1 MRGTLTRR
9 VVWLASAKG
18 VAFALGFALPLIL
31 VRSLSQTEF
40 GLYKQVFLLVNTAIT
55 ILPLG
60 FAMSAFYFLPRCGD
74 RQGRVVFNIA
84 LFHLLVA
91 GLASLALLLRPSL
104 LEAIFGSRELVPY
117 APGLAL
123 LAFLAVA
130 ASFLEIIAVGNG
142 EVALAARLIV
152 VTYVSKTLLL
162 VGAAWL
168 VPTVEALIT
177 AATLHCLVQA
187 GILFWYLESRFPRFW
202 AAGDWQVMRA
212 QLGYALPLGAA
223 AILSM
228 AQLDLHNYFVA
239 RSFDAATF
247 AIYAVGCFQLPFLQI
262 VAESV
267 GGVMIPAVGRLQ
279 LEGERREIVELLARM
294 VRMLA
299 ALYFP
304 LYACLLV
311 VGREFVTVLFTESYR
326 GSWPI
331 FAVNLT
337 LIPLG
342 ILTSACDPVLRAYPA
357 YTSILVRIRVALVA
371 VLVLGLWSV
380 TARHWLLGAIV
391 VMVSVNAVDRVA
403 VSLMLARVLK
413 VTGRDLARFGDVAK
427 LAAAAAVAGVIAA
440 VVRLLVGAGGA
451 LVVLA
456 ASGAAFATVYVVSVW
471 ALGVVT
477 VAERNALRRRALAFL
492 VRLGLGRREPALADV
507 GVRTGRARLEP

>member
-1 MRGTLTRR
+1 
-9 VVWLASAKG
+9 
-18 VAFALGFALPLIL
+18 
-31 VRSLSQTEF
+31 
-40 GLYKQVFLLVNTAIT
+40 
-55 ILPLG
+55 
-60 FAMSAFYFLPRCGD
+60 
-74 RQGRVVFNIA
+74 
-84 LFHLLVA
+84 
-91 GLASLALLLRPSL
+91 
-104 LEAIFGSRELVPY
+104 
-117 APGLAL
+117 
-123 LAFLAVA
+123 
-130 ASFLEIIAVGNG
+130 
-142 EVALAARLIV
+142 
-152 VTYVSKTLLL
+152 
-162 VGAAWL
+162 
-168 VPTVEALIT
+168 
-177 AATLHCLVQA
+177 
-187 GILFWYLESRFPRFW
+187 
-202 AAGDWQVMRA
+202 MRA

-247 AIYAVGCFQLPFLQI
+247 AIYAVGCFQLPCLQI
-262 VAESV
+262 VAASV
-267 GGVMIPAVGRLQ
+267 GGGMIPAVGRLQ

-471 ALGVVT
+471 ALGGVT
-477 VAERNALRRRALAFL
+477 VAERDALRRRALAFL
-492 VRLGLGRREPALADV
+492 GRLGTWRRGASASGSCSTITAARPRTTSSAGAPSCIPGSRSPTRSSCPPSTSGRYSSDTATRRAPC
-507 GVRTGRARLEP
+507 RTWWTRRDSAIGTGCRRTRAFSRRATSIRTIASTSRSRRSRS

>member
-1 MRGTLTRR
+1 
-9 VVWLASAKG
+9 
-18 VAFALGFALPLIL
+18 
-31 VRSLSQTEF
+31 
-40 GLYKQVFLLVNTAIT
+40 
-55 ILPLG
+55 
-60 FAMSAFYFLPRCGD
+60 
-74 RQGRVVFNIA
+74 GRVVFNIA

-162 VGAAWL
+162 
-168 VPTVEALIT
+168 
-177 AATLHCLVQA
+177 
-187 GILFWYLESRFPRFW
+187 
-202 AAGDWQVMRA
+202 
-212 QLGYALPLGAA
+212 
-223 AILSM
+223 
-228 AQLDLHNYFVA
+228 
-239 RSFDAATF
+239 
-247 AIYAVGCFQLPFLQI
+247 
-262 VAESV
+262 
-267 GGVMIPAVGRLQ
+267 
-279 LEGERREIVELLARM
+279 EGERREIVELLARM

-357 YTSILVRIRVALVA
+357 YTS
-371 VLVLGLWSV
+371 
-380 TARHWLLGAIV
+380 
-391 VMVSVNAVDRVA
+391 
-403 VSLMLARVLK
+403 
-413 VTGRDLARFGDVAK
+413 
-427 LAAAAAVAGVIAA
+427 
-440 VVRLLVGAGGA
+440 
-451 LVVLA
+451 
-456 ASGAAFATVYVVSVW
+456 
-471 ALGVVT
+471 
-477 VAERNALRRRALAFL
+477 
-492 VRLGLGRREPALADV
+492 
-507 GVRTGRARLEP
+507 

>member
-1 MRGTLTRR
+1 MRGTLKRR
-9 VVWLASAKG
+9 VVWLASAKA
-18 VAFALGFALPLIL
+18 VAFVLGFALPLIL

-60 FAMSAFYFLPRCGD
+60 FAMSAFYFLPRCGNE
-74 RQGRVVFNIA
+74 RGRVVFNIA
-84 LFHLLVA
+84 LFQLLVA

-104 LEAIFGSRELVPY
+104 LEAIFGSRELV
-117 APGLAL
+117 AHASGLAL

-130 ASFLEIIAVGNG
+130 ASFLEIIVVANG

-152 VTYVSKTLLL
+152 LTYLTKTLLL

-168 VPTVEALIT
+168 RPTIEALIA
-177 AATLHCLVQA
+177 AATIQCFVQA
-187 GILFWYLESRFPRFW
+187 AILFWYLASRFPRFW
-202 AAGDWQVMRA
+202 AAGDRQVMRA

-223 AILSM
+223 AMLSM

-247 AIYAVGCFQLPFLQI
+247 AIYAVGCFQIPFLQI

-267 GGVMIPAVGRLQ
+267 GSVMIPAVGRLQ

-299 ALYFP
+299 ALYLP
-304 LYACLLV
+304 LYVGLIV
-311 VGREFVTVLFTESYR
+311 VGREFVTVLFTERYR

-357 YTSILVRIRVALVA
+357 YTAILVRVRVALVA

-391 VMVSVNAVDRVA
+391 VMVSVNAVDRLA
-403 VSLMLARVLK
+403 VSAMLARVLK
-413 VTGRDLARFGDVAK
+413 VTRRDLALFGDVAK
-427 LAAAAAVAGVIAA
+427 LAAAAGLAGVVAA
-440 VVRLLVGAGGA
+440 VVRLLVTGGGS

-456 ASGAAFATVYVVSVW
+456 ASGAAFAAVYVGSAW
-471 ALGVVT
+471 ALGVAT
-477 VAERNALRRRALAFL
+477 AAERDALRRRALAIML
-492 VRLGLGRREPALADV
+492 RLGLYRREPALAD
-507 GVRTGRARLEP
+507 GAVRTGRAGLEP